1 MDTVMDTNAIKGE
14 IQQLD
19 IKMLE
24 VFNERMEWLK
34 KLTET
39 GAADEYALGFRT
51 RQRETMAYLSE
62 TGNLDKYGH
71 RLFRSLFDIECSYR
85 DSNVHLGSKVRSK
98 VSKAI
103 ASNETAL
110 PETGTIACQGVEGA
124 YSSLAADAIFPR
136 GNVMFLKT
144 FEAVFDA
151 VGSGLSDFGILPIE
165 NSSNGSVREV
175 YDLLQTKDVCIV
187 KSLRLCI
194 RHELL
199 AKPGVELGDITEIYS
214 HEQAI
219 GQCSAFLKS
228 LPASVKV
235 IPCENTALAAKMASD
250 SGEKGAASISSHS
263 CGTLYGLIPINTNI
277 QDSDNNYTRF
287 ICIKKQPVIYPGSDR
302 ISLIISLKHQPGS
315 LSDTLQKFATLGI
328 NLLKLESCP
337 VLSSDFEFIFF
348 FELRARATDDETL
361 CVLEELE
368 RESESFHFLGC
379 YSEI

>member
-1 MDTVMDTNAIKGE
+1 MDTNSIKDE
-14 IQQLD
+14 IQRLD

-24 VFNERMEWLK
+24 LFNERMGWLK
-34 KLTET
+34 ALTAK
-39 GAADEYALGFRT
+39 GAAGEYALGFRT
-51 RQRETMAYLSE
+51 RQRDTLARLSE
-62 TGNLDKYGH
+62 NGNLDKYGH
-71 RLFRSLFDIECSYR
+71 RLFRSLFDIEGSYH
-85 DSNVHLGSKVRSK
+85 DSHVHLGSKVRSK
-98 VSKAI
+98 VESALAAA
-103 ASNETAL
+103 ASAL

-124 YSSLAADAIFPR
+124 YSSLAADAMFPR
-136 GNVMFLKT
+136 GNVIFLKT

-151 VGSGLSDFGILPIE
+151 VQGGLSDFGILPIE

-194 RHELL
+194 KHELL
-199 AKPGVELGDITEIYS
+199 AKPGAELSDITEIYS
-214 HEQAI
+214 HDQAL

-228 LPASVKV
+228 LPSSVKV
-235 IPCENTALAAKMASD
+235 ISCENTALAAKMTAE
-250 SGEKGAASISSHS
+250 SGSKGAASISSHS
-263 CGTLYGLIPINTNI
+263 CGKLYGLVPISANI
-277 QDSDNNYTRF
+277 QNSDNNYTRF

-315 LSDTLQKFATLGI
+315 LSDALQKFATLGI

-348 FELRARATDDETL
+348 FELRANAADDETL

-379 YSEI
+379 YSEV